1 MESNFNVGGKN
12 FNILSHAL
20 SFCVKKDLV
29 EDFDKLLTKA
39 EKRNDLVQVAGS
51 CVEVDNADFLRKVLG
66 RKLLNIQD
74 KNFIF
79 KRAINENKLS
89 CLKCLLE
96 QPSLGISAT
105 TDYLSFP
112 VMKHFNEA
120 VRLVVND
127 SRVNVSASD
136 KIAFKTAKSSDNNE
150 ALEILYT
157 SSQLRSGAGCCLTS
171 LPNQKFVNKVKKV
184 GFQSISRD
192 PQTPRTPRAAMSA
205 AELVIPIPVPV
216 LPDIAQDAGNLNIDV
231 YLPFSEKFE
240 LKVRSQFRTRDL
252 YKYLEDRVNVNF
264 EVYDAKFDLIQP
276 DDRVLKNINFLRAEP
291 LIHVLAVFEVKSH
304 EPFGEMIKVRYPNLP
319 GESTKNYKLAD
330 VIINSETI
338 TPDQLDRLVNAFD
351 PKGAKKEFIMR
362 RKVPLPFGSE
372 IAKEELSDRDIHEIV
387 DDFFDSRDI
396 HEEQTDAAGICKSS
410 QGLAAMFSLEEFN
423 IDFLELI
430 TSKAIEHND
439 IAVLR
444 SCGAHSLWR
453 GTAVLNFVLEAVENA
468 STKTLAAVL
477 KLPEVNPGV
486 DESIAAI
493 AAHALRKPEHLNL
506 LMKDPRVKIHEDG
519 PLVHATRHGMVDYAS
534 LLI

>member
-20 SFCVKKDLV
+20 SFCVKKDLF
-29 EDFDKLLTKA
+29 EDFDRLLIKA
-39 EKRNDLVQVAGS
+39 EKRNHIIQVAGS
-51 CVEVDNADFLRKVLG
+51 CIETDNANLLQKVLSK
-66 RKLLNIQD
+66 KLMTIQD
-74 KNFIF
+74 KNFVF
-79 KRAINENKLS
+79 KRAINENKVE
-89 CLKCLLE
+89 CLKLLLE

-112 VMKHFNEA
+112 IMKHFNEV

-171 LPNQKFVNKVKKV
+171 LPNQKFVNKAKKIV
-184 GFQSISRD
+184 AFQSIA
-192 PQTPRTPRAAMSA
+192 PGTPRTPRAAASA
-205 AELVIPIPVPV
+205 AEIVIPVPLPS
-216 LPDIAQDAGNLNIDV
+216 LPDIAQDTGNLNIDV

-252 YKYLEDRVNVNF
+252 YKYLEERVNVKF
-264 EVYDAKFDLIQP
+264 EVYDAKFDLIP
-276 DDRVLKNINFLRAEP
+276 ADDRVLKNINFLRAEP

-304 EPFGEMIKVRYPNLP
+304 EPFGEMVKVHYPNLP
-319 GESTKNYKLAD
+319 GESTKGYKLAD
-330 VIINSETI
+330 VIVDSETI
-338 TPDQLDRLVNAFD
+338 TPEQLDRLVTAFD

-362 RKVPLPFGSE
+362 RKVPLPFGSQ
-372 IAKEELSDRDIHEIV
+372 IAKEELSDRDVHEII
-387 DDFFDSRDI
+387 DDFFDSRD

-410 QGLAAMFSLEEFN
+410 QGLTAMFSLEEFN

-444 SCGAHSLWR
+444 SCGAHALWR
-453 GTAVLNFVLEAVENA
+453 GTAVLNFVLEAVETA
-468 STKTLAAVL
+468 STKTLATIL
-477 KLPEVNPGV
+477 KLPEVNPAI

-493 AAHALRKPEHLNL
+493 AAHALKKPEHLNL
-506 LMKDPRVKIHEDG
+506 LVKDSRVKIHEDG
-519 PLVHATRHGMVDYAS
+519 PLVHATRHGMTEYAS
-534 LLI
+534 MLIV

>member
-20 SFCVKKDLV
+20 SFCVKKDLF
-29 EDFDKLLTKA
+29 EDFGRFLIKA
-39 EKRNDLVQVAGS
+39 EKRNHIIQVAGS
-51 CVEVDNADFLRKVLG
+51 CIETDNANLLQKVLSK
-66 RKLLNIQD
+66 KLMTIQD
-74 KNFIF
+74 KNFVF
-79 KRAINENKLS
+79 KRAINENKVE
-89 CLKCLLE
+89 CLKLLLE

-112 VMKHFNEA
+112 IMKHFNEV

-171 LPNQKFVNKVKKV
+171 LPNQKFVNKAKKIV
-184 GFQSISRD
+184 AFQSIA
-192 PQTPRTPRAAMSA
+192 PGTPRTPRAAASA
-205 AELVIPIPVPV
+205 AEIVIPVPLPS
-216 LPDIAQDAGNLNIDV
+216 LPDIAQDTGNLNIDV

-252 YKYLEDRVNVNF
+252 YKYLEERVNVKF
-264 EVYDAKFDLIQP
+264 EVYDAKFDLIP
-276 DDRVLKNINFLRAEP
+276 ADDRVLKNINFLRAEP

-304 EPFGEMIKVRYPNLP
+304 EPFGEMVKVHYPNLP
-319 GESTKNYKLAD
+319 GESTKGYKLAD
-330 VIINSETI
+330 VIVDSETI
-338 TPDQLDRLVNAFD
+338 TPEQLDRLVTAFD

-362 RKVPLPFGSE
+362 RKVPLPFGSQ
-372 IAKEELSDRDIHEIV
+372 IAKEELSDRDVHEII
-387 DDFFDSRDI
+387 DDFFDSRD

-410 QGLAAMFSLEEFN
+410 QGLTAMFSLEEFN

-444 SCGAHSLWR
+444 SCGAHALWR
-453 GTAVLNFVLEAVENA
+453 GTAVLNFVLEAVETA
-468 STKTLAAVL
+468 STKTLATIL
-477 KLPEVNPGV
+477 KLPEVNPAI

-493 AAHALRKPEHLNL
+493 AAHALKKPEYLNL
-506 LMKDPRVKIHEDG
+506 LVKDPRVKIHEDG
-519 PLVHATRHGMVDYAS
+519 PLVHATRHGMTEYAS
-534 LLI
+534 MLIV